1 MSAQIVVVGSLN
13 MDLAVGIEHRPKQG
27 ETVLGTNFF
36 MNSGGKGAN
45 QAAAASKLGAKVSLV
60 GKVGTDLFAEQ
71 LLSNLERTGVDCQA
85 VEKVEG
91 VSTGV
96 AFVMIDRDGDNSIVV
111 APGANHQLT
120 PTDIRRRED
129 LIRQAKLLMVQLEIP
144 LDAVHEAVSIARKHQ
159 VPVLLDPAPALPL
172 PDELLGMVD
181 YIVPNESEIARL
193 TGVEVHDQVT
203 AKLAAVELLRKGVPT
218 VIIKLGAKGVV
229 VVNANRTY
237 FVDSYKVKAVDTTG
251 AGDVFA
257 AGFVTATLAG
267 WPLLHRLRF
276 ANLCAALSVQ
286 HFGGSL
292 SAPGWADIAGWWQ
305 VAQRVPGLGDI
316 AKEYA
321 FLDDVVPQEPVGAVR
336 RATATI
342 GFDTG
347 GLEP

>member
-1 MSAQIVVVGSLN
+1 
-13 MDLAVGIEHRPKQG
+13 MDLVVGIEHRPKRG

-45 QAAAASKLGAKVSLV
+45 QAAAASKLGAKVSLI

-85 VEKVEG
+85 VEKIEG

-120 PTDIRRRED
+120 PADIRRRED

-144 LDAVHEAVSIARKHQ
+144 LDAVLEAVSIARKHQ

-229 VVNANRTY
+229 VVSANRTY

-251 AGDVFA
+251 AGDAFA
-257 AGFVTATLAG
+257 GALATAIVNGKDIWAAAK
-267 WPLLHRLRF
+267 F
-276 ANLCAALSVQ
+276 A
-286 HFGGSL
+286 
-292 SAPGWADIAGWWQ
+292 SA
-305 VAQRVPGLGDI
+305 
-316 AKEYA
+316 
-321 FLDDVVPQEPVGAVR
+321 VGAITVTR
-336 RATATI
+336 HGAQASMPTLGEAEQFIRQNAQ
-342 GFDTG
+342 
-347 GLEP
+347 EHVQP